1 MSGKRDSR
9 SKFQTGGDATVNP
22 FAPPSIY
29 EERYSVT
36 RDSRD
41 HSIGAEPW
49 MLNVPSTSDAKDMPG
64 ALEGA
69 NFGGRLPDRDEL
81 AEHSIWDEPGTSSQ
95 LAGGHP
101 VDRTTW
107 FSEYQR
113 RVRETSG
120 SKTWLVT
127 LLAAFLSGPVAFGGV
142 WLSGGLSDH
151 WAIDSLMSP
160 AIEELLKVAIT
171 LWIVER
177 KPWLLKHP
185 IQIWL
190 CGLAA
195 GLWYGGVEFLF
206 GRWVAHALQLPT
218 SALLLDILALLVQV
232 ACSLCAVTGCV
243 AIHHTMLE
251 EQRPPR
257 VEVATT
263 WISTAVLIHSLFNVF
278 ILLGR

>member
-1 MSGKRDSR
+1 MADKRGSQ
-9 SKFQTGGDATVNP
+9 SKSQTGEDATANP
-22 FAPPSIY
+22 FAPPSVY
-29 EERYSVT
+29 EERYFVT

-41 HSIGAEPW
+41 HSISAEPW

-69 NFGGRLPDRDEL
+69 NFGGQRPDRDEW

-95 LAGGHP
+95 LAGGHA

-107 FSEYQR
+107 FGEYQR

-127 LLAAFLSGPVAFGGV
+127 LIAAFFSGPVALGGV

-151 WAIDSLMSP
+151 WAVDSLMSP
-160 AIEELLKVAIT
+160 AIQELLKVAIT

-177 KPWLLKHP
+177 RPWLLEHP

-206 GRWVAHALQLPT
+206 ARWVANALPLPT
-218 SALLLDILALLVQV
+218 PALFLDILALLVQV

-243 AIHHTMLE
+243 AIRHTMLE

-257 VEVATT
+257 VEVATA

-278 ILLGR
+278 MILGR